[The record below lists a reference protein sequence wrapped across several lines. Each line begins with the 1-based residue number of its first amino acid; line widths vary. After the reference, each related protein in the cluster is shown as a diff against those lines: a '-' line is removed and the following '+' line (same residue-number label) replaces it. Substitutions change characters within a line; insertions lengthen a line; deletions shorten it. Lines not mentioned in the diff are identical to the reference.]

1 MFSDLSHL
9 TTLSRIPLHHFV
21 HLGGLSY
28 GDYVEVLEVHMLD
41 LYIFTY
47 KSMCI
52 YREYQENQ
60 VFLGYNLI
68 HIIYSYYNK
77 LCVVLSSVKYN
88 KKNQLITHIN

>member
-9 TTLSRIPLHHFV
+9 ATLSRIPVHHFV

-28 GDYVEVLEVHMLD
+28 TDDVEVLEVHMLD
-41 LYIFTY
+41 LYIFTF

-60 VFLGYNLI
+60 VFLGYNVI
-68 HIIYSYYNK
+68 HIIFRIIINYV
-77 LCVVLSSVKYN
+77 LCCHPLNIIKR
-88 KKNQLITHIN
+88 IN